1 MQKLVIIGYINMGR
15 YIDLSGVI
23 DFEPLTDDVLRLI
36 EDDDLIWEINRRADK
51 SFIKKMLLELDE
63 ESFDLIKETLNE
75 IN

>member
-1 MQKLVIIGYINMGR
+1 MGR

-51 SFIKKMLLELDE
+51 NFIKKMLLELDE

>member
-15 YIDLSGVI
+15 YIDLSSVI

-51 SFIKKMLLELDE
+51 DFIKKMLLELDDE
-63 ESFDLIKETLNE
+63 AFTLIKESINE
-75 IN
+75 FC

>member
-15 YIDLSGVI
+15 YIDLSSVI

-36 EDDDLIWEINRRADK
+36 EDEDLIWEINRRADK
-51 SFIKKMLLELDE
+51 NFIKKILLELDE
-63 ESFDLIKETLNE
+63 ESFDLIKEALNE

>member
-1 MQKLVIIGYINMGR
+1 MPKLVIIGCINMGR
-15 YIDLSGVI
+15 YIDLSSVI

-51 SFIKKMLLELDE
+51 DFIKKMLLELDE
-63 ESFDLIKETLNE
+63 ESFDLIKEALNE

>member
-1 MQKLVIIGYINMGR
+1 MPKLVIVGYINMGR
-15 YIDLSGVI
+15 YIDLSSVI

-51 SFIKKMLLELDE
+51 DFIKKMLLELDE
-63 ESFDLIKETLNE
+63 ESFDLIKEALNE

>member
-1 MQKLVIIGYINMGR
+1 MGR

-36 EDDDLIWEINRRADK
+36 EDEDLIWEINRRADK
-51 SFIKKMLLELDE
+51 NFIKKMLLELDE

>member
-51 SFIKKMLLELDE
+51 NFIKKMLLELDE

>member
-15 YIDLSGVI
+15 YIDLSSVI

-36 EDDDLIWEINRRADK
+36 EDEDLIWEINRRADK
-51 SFIKKMLLELDE
+51 NFIKKMLLELDE

-75 IN
+75 ID

>member
-1 MQKLVIIGYINMGR
+1 MLKLVIVGYINMGR
-15 YIDLSGVI
+15 YIDLSSVI

-51 SFIKKMLLELDE
+51 DFIKKMLLELDE
-63 ESFDLIKETLNE
+63 ESFDLIKEALNE

>member
-1 MQKLVIIGYINMGR
+1 MGR

-36 EDDDLIWEINRRADK
+36 EDDDLIWEINRRVDK
-51 SFIKKMLLELDE
+51 NFIKKMLLELDE

>member
-1 MQKLVIIGYINMGR
+1 MLKLVIVGYINMGR
-15 YIDLSGVI
+15 YIDLSSII

-51 SFIKKMLLELDE
+51 DFIKKMLLELDE

-75 IN
+75 YN